1 MSENERRVTAILKL
15 IRQRMAS
22 EAKKRSQA
30 LLNKVF
36 KKRRKNDKMV

>member
-1 MSENERRVTAILKL
+1 VSENEKRAIAILKL

-22 EAKKRSQA
+22 EAKKRSKA

-36 KKRRKNDKMV
+36 KKRRKK